1 MAARMQAVLVVAAHQ
16 VARPRA
22 VAAQRVVV
30 VQGEHPLVDRLWHLN
45 LAPMAVLVRAHLAFC
60 QGDRV
65 VPACAKSFPV
75 MIPVCWGAWTRPLIA
90 HASGASA
97 MPAAQNGRLWKAAM
111 DAVLPQS
118 PCQYHKGYLSCA
130 PLRAPIPCLSAR
142 LEPLVVRW
150 AYHVCQAAKARAFQ
164 SNKLALALG
173 SLGCQALQFWFSG
186 LDGFFKCRSGLRQC
200 APQFWCCSVISST

>member
-30 VQGEHPLVDRLWHLN
+30 VQGEHRLVDRLLHLN
-45 LAPMAVLVRAHLAFC
+45 LAPMAVLVRARLAFC

-65 VPACAKSFPV
+65 APACAKSFPV
-75 MIPVCWGAWTRPLIA
+75 MIPVCWGAWTRPLIV
-90 HASGASA
+90 HASGASE

-111 DAVLPQS
+111 AAVLLQS
-118 PCQYHKGYLSCA
+118 LYQCHKGYRNCA
-130 PLRAPIPCLSAR
+130 PLRALIHCLSAR
-142 LEPLVVRW
+142 LEPPAVRW
-150 AYHVCQAAKARAFQ
+150 AYHVCQAAKAQAFP
-164 SNKLALALG
+164 SNKSALALG
-173 SLGCQALQFWFSG
+173 SLGRQALQFWFSG

-200 APQFWCCSVISST
+200 APQFWCCGVISST